1 MKGGGGEG
9 GREEE
14 KTKEGR
20 EGEREEKR
28 KEGMLSGVPAQHKY
42 YFLNFTAHSNQ
53 RRKRNKR
60 NTNWKGRSKTVT
72 VCRRHDSICRQS

>member
-42 YFLNFTAHSNQ
+42 YFLNFTAHWNHLANLKKK
-53 RRKRNKR
+53 RKY
-60 NTNWKGRSKTVT
+60 
-72 VCRRHDSICRQS
+72 

>member
-42 YFLNFTAHSNQ
+42 YFLNFTAQNAGHLIY
-53 RRKRNKR
+53 
-60 NTNWKGRSKTVT
+60 
-72 VCRRHDSICRQS
+72 H